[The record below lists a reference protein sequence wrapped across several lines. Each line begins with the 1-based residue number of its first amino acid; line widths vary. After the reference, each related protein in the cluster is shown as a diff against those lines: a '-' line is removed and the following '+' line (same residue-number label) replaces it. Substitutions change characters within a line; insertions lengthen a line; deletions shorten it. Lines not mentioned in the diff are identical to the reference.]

1 VNLDHLNLF
10 LTNERSPKNENEH
23 GPSVSVVRMAL
34 IPQLIAKKNKYSIKV
49 TAKIQAQRIKEE
61 YTLLGQEPFN
71 ILDPPFPLL

>member
-1 VNLDHLNLF
+1 
-10 LTNERSPKNENEH
+10 
-23 GPSVSVVRMAL
+23 MAL